1 MFSFLKKLIRPGKG
15 NTSIDKGIIVFE
27 HTSEV
32 IKAENVLKKSGFNI
46 RVMGPP
52 PEIQTGCDLVIEF
65 SLIEELDIMRHLG
78 NDGVKTLQVVP
89 VSSHLLSPIDLFHT
103 KDFGDYLMVRAANMK
118 ITIDKRSRIIV
129 NVSGGGCP
137 DVPYL
142 ANELVGKKLEE
153 APRPRD
159 LGYTLCG
166 YALELAYEEIMK
178 QCSQ

>member
-65 SLIEELDIMRHLG
+65 SLIEELDIMR
-78 NDGVKTLQVVP
+78 NNFV
-89 VSSHLLSPIDLFHT
+89 
-103 KDFGDYLMVRAANMK
+103 
-118 ITIDKRSRIIV
+118 
-129 NVSGGGCP
+129 
-137 DVPYL
+137 
-142 ANELVGKKLEE
+142 
-153 APRPRD
+153 
-159 LGYTLCG
+159 
-166 YALELAYEEIMK
+166 
-178 QCSQ
+178 